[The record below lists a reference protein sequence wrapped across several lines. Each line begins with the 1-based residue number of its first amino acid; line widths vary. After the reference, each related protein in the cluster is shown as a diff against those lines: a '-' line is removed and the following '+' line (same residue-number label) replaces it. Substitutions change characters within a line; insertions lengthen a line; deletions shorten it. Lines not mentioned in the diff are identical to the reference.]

1 MYRREYPDV
10 PGLFDARWEKSLLN
24 ISYMY
29 DAMYDPL
36 FLLTLFVKCDKVQPV
51 QPAEPRHWVSEDL
64 ADLPDRRRDA
74 PDRLGDS
81 LLERRPGGEETWHD
95 NEW

>member
-1 MYRREYPDV
+1 MYGAIY
-10 PGLFDARWEKSLLN
+10 N
-24 ISYMY
+24 
-29 DAMYDPL
+29 PL

-51 QPAEPRHWVSEDL
+51 QPAEPPHRVSEDL

-81 LLERRPGGEETWHD
+81 LLERRPGGEQT
-95 NEW
+95 